1 MKQRRAIIGLYV
13 LSDYLASVITWYF
26 VFLFRK
32 CYIEG
37 NHFNL
42 AIPFRDNNFFIGIL
56 IVPELWLLFHYL
68 TGTYT
73 DLYKKSRL
81 QELGKTLIVT
91 FFGGIII
98 FFLLLLNDYVR
109 SYVDYYFTFCVLLLL
124 QFSLTTFGRQL
135 ILFAVKKNVRKGRVS
150 FQTLLIGNSQRAND
164 LYEEMKRKEPWF
176 GFWFVGYIGLN
187 GVEKNT
193 LTAELNELGK
203 LDSLDKI
210 LDRNNEIEEI
220 IIAIESSEHH
230 LLNEIINRVADR
242 NVTIRIIPD
251 MYDIL
256 SRTVKMN
263 HAIGEAFIEIPPLML
278 SEWERITKRW
288 FDILASTLALIFTSP
303 VCIYVAIRIR
313 LTDGG
318 PVFYTQE
325 RLGQYGR
332 PFYIIKFRSMKPN
345 AEGNG
350 PQLTAE
356 NDSRIT
362 PVGRT
367 MRKYRIDELPQF
379 FNVILGDMSVVG
391 PRAERKYFAER
402 IMQVAPHYR
411 QVFKVQP
418 GITSL
423 GMVKYG
429 YASNVEQMIKRLKYD
444 IIYIENMS
452 IMMDFK
458 IMIYTV
464 LTILYGRG
472 K

>member
-1 MKQRRAIIGLYV
+1 MKQRKIIIWGYV
-13 LSDYLASVITWYF
+13 FGDYLASVFAWYF

-32 CYIEG
+32 CFIEG
-37 NHFNL
+37 HHFNL
-42 AIPFRDNNFFIGIL
+42 NIPFQDSNFFVGIA

-81 QELGKTLIVT
+81 QELGKTFIVT
-91 FFGGIII
+91 FFGAIII

-109 SYVDYYFTFCVLLLL
+109 NYFDYYFTFCVLLSL
-124 QFSLTTFGRQL
+124 QFLFTLIARMAILYKVKRNIWSGKVGFG
-135 ILFAVKKNVRKGRVS
+135 
-150 FQTLLIGNSQRAND
+150 TLVIGSSQKANE
-164 LYEEMKRKEPWF
+164 LYEEMKKRERSF
-176 GFWFVGYIGLN
+176 GFHFVGYLELN
-187 GVEKNT
+187 GTVKNT
-193 LTAELNELGK
+193 LTKELQQLGK
-203 LDSLDKI
+203 LNALENV
-210 LDRNNEIEEI
+210 LEQNPGIEEI

-230 LLNEIINRVADR
+230 LLNDIIVRLADK

-263 HAIGEAFIEIPPLML
+263 HAIGEGFIEIPPLLL
-278 SEWERITKRW
+278 SQWQKITKRW
-288 FDILASTLALIFTSP
+288 FDVIASIFALLFTLP
-303 VCIYVAIRIR
+303 VTLYVAIRIK

-318 PVFYTQE
+318 PIFYLQE
-325 RLGQYGR
+325 RLGQYGE
-332 PFYIIKFRSMKPN
+332 PFYIYKFRSMRIN

-350 PQLTAE
+350 PELTKE
-356 NDSRIT
+356 NDDRIT
-362 PVGRT
+362 HIGKT
-367 MRKYRIDELPQF
+367 IRKYRMDELPQF
-379 FNVILGDMSVVG
+379 INVIKGEMSIVG
-391 PRAERKYFAER
+391 PRAERKYFADR
-402 IMQVAPHYR
+402 IIAFAPHYR
-411 QVFKVQP
+411 QIFKVQP

-429 YASNVEQMIKRLKYD
+429 YASTVEEMVKRLKYD

-452 IMMDFK
+452 MMMDFK

-464 LTILYGRG
+464 LTVVYGRG